1 MKIMKSFTISIVFI
15 SIFVFT
21 NALFIN
27 WSSPTNFCVAI
38 GLSWFTIT
46 LWKWTCDIIAFKKS
60 GMKLPEEPE
69 KEDRNKKF
77 LNDIVTN
84 PAFADFD
91 CNVWHGTAEDR
102 TSAFWTNNSDS
113 SSDF

>member
-46 LWKWTCDIIAFKKS
+46 LWKWTFNIIAFKKS

-69 KEDRNKKF
+69 KEDDGD
-77 LNDIVTN
+77 DIVTD
-84 PAFADFD
+84 PAFANLG
-91 CNVWHGTAEDR
+91 CNVWHGSHSDR
-102 TSAFWTNNSDS
+102 NSAFWIDNSDN